1 MSSKPDEMALDFEGF
16 FATSVRNEP
25 ESQVA
30 GSFIADAPQET
41 SVLGPVFDDESRED
55 VLGRVDYDQ
64 PLEAQGK
71 DAESIGFAFAFNGGL
86 NGSGVASISGDDII
100 AFNDLSELTGL
111 GRFVVCTPAQ
121 GFSVRSGCDHLL
133 PADAYPTLASMLAV
147 EIGCK
152 LVANPADPKGDC
164 ARSVRTL
171 AAVYSRAETRLY
183 ALIKSSPD
191 TSSRAA
197 RAAWIRNQVWLG
209 ASQAVEADESVSAIA
224 ADLNRPILRPSGAAG
239 KRDITLRLQAGRAV
253 QLQRLLCA
261 LVPGSS
267 PVELP
272 ATIASVQQ
280 SCRDGVPTFA
290 QVSIRGARDAVADV
304 FGKSFAPKGH
314 SFWLGAEEVT
324 TIASGV
330 NMIIER
336 VLSFPGGITAGEAMG
351 IDPSEINP
359 LYASSVSAGLACEAI
374 IYSATEPDPSN
385 SQLWTGF
392 ARSFVRSEMVREAL
406 EVGKITGVTVLEIG
420 LTHVTISI
428 PKQLLTR
435 LRSYLL
441 AAKTNLRMPAGWEW
455 SA

>member
-1 MSSKPDEMALDFEGF
+1 MNSKPDEMALDFEGF
-16 FATSVRNEP
+16 FATAARKDLDP
-25 ESQVA
+25 QQ
-30 GSFIADAPQET
+30 ADAPLADEPQGPA
-41 SVLGPVFDDESRED
+41 VLGSVSAGMLRDEFLDQED
-55 VLGRVDYDQ
+55 NAP
-64 PLEAQGK
+64 PLEAHNP
-71 DAESIGFAFAFNGGL
+71 DAQSIGFAFAFNGGL
-86 NGSGVASISGDDII
+86 NGSGIASISGNDVI
-100 AFNDLSELTGL
+100 AFNDLAELAGL

-121 GFSVRSGCDHLL
+121 GFSVRAGCDHLL

-171 AAVYSRAETRLY
+171 AAVYSRAESRLH
-183 ALIKSSPD
+183 ALVKNIPD

-197 RAAWIRNQVWLG
+197 RAAGIRNAVWLG
-209 ASQAVEADESVSAIA
+209 ATQAEAADEYLAEIA
-224 ADLNRPILRPSGAAG
+224 ADLNRPILRPSGSAG

-261 LVPGSS
+261 PLPGDA

-290 QVSIRGARDAVADV
+290 QVSIRGARDAVSDV
-304 FGKSFAPKGH
+304 FGKNFAPKGH
-314 SFWLGAEEVT
+314 SFWLGAEEAAA
-324 TIASGV
+324 IASGV
-330 NMIIER
+330 NMIIDR
-336 VLSFPGGITAGEAMG
+336 VLSFPDGITAGEAIG
-351 IDPSEINP
+351 IDPGQISP
-359 LYASSVSAGLACEAI
+359 LFGSSVSAGLACEAI
-374 IYSATEPDPSN
+374 IYSAIEPDPSN

-406 EVGKITGVTVLEIG
+406 EVGKISGVTVLEIG

-441 AAKTNLRMPAGWEW
+441 AAKTSLRMPAGWEW

>member
-1 MSSKPDEMALDFEGF
+1 MNSKPDELALDFEGF
-16 FATSVRNEP
+16 FATSVRKDPEP
-25 ESQVA
+25 PQ
-30 GSFIADAPQET
+30 ADASFADGPHGP
-41 SVLGPVFDDESRED
+41 SVLDPVFADDSRDEFLEQD
-55 VLGRVDYDQ
+55 DHV
-64 PLEAQGK
+64 PSLEAQSP

-86 NGSGVASISGDDII
+86 NGSGIASINGNDVI
-100 AFNDLSELTGL
+100 AFNDLAELAGL
-111 GRFVVCTPAQ
+111 GQFVVCTPAQ
-121 GFSVRSGCDHLL
+121 GFSVRAGCDHLL

-171 AAVYSRAETRLY
+171 AAVYSRAESRLH
-183 ALIKSSPD
+183 ALIKNIPD
-191 TSSRAA
+191 TPSRAA
-197 RAAWIRNQVWLG
+197 RAACLRNQVWLG
-209 ASQAVEADESVSAIA
+209 ASQAGAAGESVAEIA

-253 QLQRLLCA
+253 QLQRLLCTP
-261 LVPGSS
+261 LPGVAQ
-267 PVELP
+267 VELP

-314 SFWLGAEEVT
+314 SFWLGAEEASG
-324 TIASGV
+324 IASGV

-336 VLSFPGGITAGEAMG
+336 VLSFPDGITAGEAIG
-351 IDPSEINP
+351 IDPGEISP
-359 LYASSVSAGLACEAI
+359 LFGSSVSAGLACEAI
-374 IYSATEPDPSN
+374 IYSATEPDTSN

-441 AAKTNLRMPAGWEW
+441 AAKTSLRMPTGWEW